1 MRWIILILFSLGWA
15 IIGSLFYF
23 GAISSQSFVALTI
36 GASTVTL
43 GLLILSSRPSQTV
56 QDTTSYELLR
66 SMLDNL
72 PVGVYR
78 ATSDGRILEAN
89 RTFAELLGYGSV
101 DEIKKI
107 SLNDIYVRKT
117 DRIGHLEKLRDSTV
131 FAEFELRRK
140 DGRTFWARDY
150 PKATLGASGYVDHID
165 GVLVQTQ
172 GIEAIVRDIT
182 EHRRLEIMK
191 DHFISAAT
199 HELRTP
205 LVSIKGYADFIL
217 AENPES
223 SIGSIRQFV
232 EVMKRNADRLLE
244 LTNDLLDAQRMES
257 GKIQL
262 KFETVDIRSLAKE
275 CVQEVQPLLNQKG
288 HHLHMEIPSGAL
300 YIRGDS
306 LRLSQ
311 VLWNIMN
318 NAIKFT
324 PDGGDITIGIE
335 EMPTTVRVRV
345 HDTGIGI
352 DRKDL
357 DRVFEPFATIEKP
370 TYFKGTGLGLSLTK
384 RLIEAHGGTI
394 TVSSPGKWQ
403 GTTFTLEL
411 PRNEVVQI
419 AKQDSSS

>member
-1 MRWIILILFSLGWA
+1 MKRAIFGILIFILVSAIGVCILYYGVFSTETFLALPIGMLTVFLG
-15 IIGSLFYF
+15 IT
-23 GAISSQSFVALTI
+23 VA
-36 GASTVTL
+36 
-43 GLLILSSRPSQTV
+43 RPRQVESDKETR
-56 QDTTSYELLR
+56 SYELLR

-78 ATSDGRILEAN
+78 ATSDGKILEAN

-101 DEIKKI
+101 DEIK
-107 SLNDIYVRKT
+107 SVNLDDVYVRKT
-117 DRIGHLEKLRDSTV
+117 DRINHLEKLRDATV
-131 FAEFELRRK
+131 FAEFELKRK
-140 DGRTFWARDY
+140 DGGIIWARDY
-150 PKATLGASGYVDHID
+150 PKATLGNSGYVDYMD

-182 EHRRLEIMK
+182 EHRRLKIMK

-205 LVSIKGYADFIL
+205 LISIKGYADFIL

-223 SIGSIRQFV
+223 SIGNIRPFV

-244 LTNDLLDAQRMES
+244 LTNDLLDVQRMES

-262 KFETVDIRSLAKE
+262 KIQSVDVRSLVKE
-275 CVQEVQPLLNQKG
+275 CVQEVQPLLSQKH
-288 HHLHMEIPSGAL
+288 HHLHLEIPSTSIN
-300 YIRGDS
+300 IRGDP

-324 PDGGDITIGIE
+324 PDKGDITIGIDE
-335 EMPTTVRVRV
+335 TPTKIRIRVQ
-345 HDTGIGI
+345 DTGIGI
-352 DRKDL
+352 DKKDL
-357 DRVFEPFATIEKP
+357 DHVFDPFATIEKP

-384 RLIEAHGGTI
+384 RLVEAHGGII
-394 TVSSPGKWQ
+394 TVTSQGKWQ
-403 GTTFTLEL
+403 GTTITLEL
-411 PRNEVVQI
+411 SRSEVLEI
-419 AKQDSSS
+419 SK

>member
-1 MRWIILILFSLGWA
+1 MRLAVLGTLIFLILVWTAIGISIAFNGAFSAEAFLSLPIGILALLLGIW
-15 IIGSLFYF
+15 LMR
-23 GAISSQSFVALTI
+23 SSQDEPDKEA
-36 GASTVTL
+36 
-43 GLLILSSRPSQTV
+43 RP
-56 QDTTSYELLR
+56 YERLR

-89 RTFAELLGYGSV
+89 RTFAELLGYSNV
-101 DEIKKI
+101 DEIK
-107 SLNDIYVRKT
+107 SVNLDDVYVRKT
-117 DRIGHLEKLRDSTV
+117 DRINHLEKLRDGTV
-131 FAEFELRRK
+131 FAEFELKRK
-140 DGRTFWARDY
+140 DGRTIWVRDY
-150 PKATLGASGYVDHID
+150 PKATLANSGYVDYMD
-165 GVLVQTQ
+165 SVLVQTQ

-182 EHRRLEIMK
+182 ERRRLEVMK

-217 AENPES
+217 AENPDS
-223 SIGSIRQFV
+223 SISDIRPFV

-257 GKIQL
+257 GRIQL
-262 KFETVDIRSLAKE
+262 KIQKLDIRSLVRE
-275 CVQEVQPLLNQKG
+275 CIQEVQPLLNQKR

-300 YIRGDS
+300 NIRGDP

-311 VLWNIMN
+311 VFWNIMN

-324 PDGGDITIGIE
+324 PDGGDITISIE
-335 EMPTTVRVRV
+335 ETPARIRICIQ
-345 HDTGIGI
+345 DTGIGI
-352 DRKDL
+352 DKKDL

-384 RLIEAHGGTI
+384 RLVEAHGGII
-394 TVSSPGKWQ
+394 TVTSPGKFQ
-403 GTTFTLEL
+403 GTTVTLEL
-411 PRNEVVQI
+411 SKNEMLAV
-419 AKQDSSS
+419 AK

>member
-1 MRWIILILFSLGWA
+1 MRRVVFGTLVCFILVWALIGISIAYNGVFTSDTFLALPVGTLVLLLGIWLMA
-15 IIGSLFYF
+15 SDQNESDIG
-23 GAISSQSFVALTI
+23 V
-36 GASTVTL
+36 V
-43 GLLILSSRPSQTV
+43 P
-56 QDTTSYELLR
+56 YERLR

-101 DEIKKI
+101 DEIK
-107 SLNDIYVRKT
+107 SVNLNDIYVRKT
-117 DRIGHLEKLRDSTV
+117 DRINHLEKLRDATI
-131 FAEFELRRK
+131 FAEFELKRK
-140 DGRTFWARDY
+140 DAGTIWVRDY
-150 PKATLGASGYVDHID
+150 PKATLTNSGYVDYMD

-172 GIEAIVRDIT
+172 GIEAIVRDLT
-182 EHRRLEIMK
+182 ERRRLEIMK
-191 DHFISAAT
+191 HHFISAAT

-217 AENPES
+217 AENPDS
-223 SIGSIRQFV
+223 SIADIRPFV

-244 LTNDLLDAQRMES
+244 LTNDLLDVQRMES
-257 GKIQL
+257 GTIQL
-262 KFETVDIRSLAKE
+262 KLQQVDIRSLVRE
-275 CVQEVQPLLNQKG
+275 CVQEVQPLLNQKR
-288 HHLHMEIPSGAL
+288 HHLHMEISSGTL
-300 YIRGDS
+300 NIRGDP

-324 PDGGDITIGIE
+324 PDGGDITISME
-335 EMPTTVRVRV
+335 ESPTRIRICI

-352 DRKDL
+352 DKKDL

-384 RLIEAHGGTI
+384 RLVEAHGGMI
-394 TVSSPGKWQ
+394 TVTSPGKWQ
-403 GTTFTLEL
+403 GTTVILEL
-411 PRNEVVQI
+411 LKNEVLEV
-419 AKQDSSS
+419 AK

>member
-1 MRWIILILFSLGWA
+1 
-15 IIGSLFYF
+15 
-23 GAISSQSFVALTI
+23 
-36 GASTVTL
+36 
-43 GLLILSSRPSQTV
+43 
-56 QDTTSYELLR
+56 
-66 SMLDNL
+66 
-72 PVGVYR
+72 
-78 ATSDGRILEAN
+78 
-89 RTFAELLGYGSV
+89 
-101 DEIKKI
+101 
-107 SLNDIYVRKT
+107 
-117 DRIGHLEKLRDSTV
+117 
-131 FAEFELRRK
+131 
-140 DGRTFWARDY
+140 
-150 PKATLGASGYVDHID
+150 
-165 GVLVQTQ
+165 
-172 GIEAIVRDIT
+172 
-182 EHRRLEIMK
+182 
-191 DHFISAAT
+191 
-199 HELRTP
+199 
-205 LVSIKGYADFIL
+205 
-217 AENPES
+217 
-223 SIGSIRQFV
+223 
-232 EVMKRNADRLLE
+232 MKRNADRLLE

-262 KFETVDIRSLAKE
+262 KFETVDIRILAKE

>member
-1 MRWIILILFSLGWA
+1 
-15 IIGSLFYF
+15 
-23 GAISSQSFVALTI
+23 
-36 GASTVTL
+36 
-43 GLLILSSRPSQTV
+43 
-56 QDTTSYELLR
+56 
-66 SMLDNL
+66 MLDNL

-89 RTFAELLGYGSV
+89 RTFAELLGYDNA
-101 DEIKKI
+101 DEIM
-107 SLNDIYVRKT
+107 SVNLGDVYVRKT
-117 DRIGHLEKLRDSTV
+117 DRINHLEKLRDATV
-131 FAEFELRRK
+131 FAEFELKRK
-140 DGRTFWARDY
+140 DGGTIWVRDY
-150 PKATLGASGYVDHID
+150 PKATLASSGYVDYLD

-182 EHRRLEIMK
+182 ERRRLEIMK

-217 AENPES
+217 AENPDS
-223 SIGSIRQFV
+223 SIGNVRPFV

-257 GKIQL
+257 GRIQL
-262 KFETVDIRSLAKE
+262 KIQQLDIRSLVKQ
-275 CVQEVQPLLNQKG
+275 CIQEVQPLLDQKR
-288 HHLHMEIPSGAL
+288 HRLHMEIPSGSL
-300 YIRGDS
+300 YIRGDP

-324 PDGGDITIGIE
+324 PDGGDITISME
-335 EMPTTVRVRV
+335 ETPTRIRICVQ
-345 HDTGIGI
+345 DTGIGI
-352 DRKDL
+352 DKKDL

-384 RLIEAHGGTI
+384 RLVEAHGGTI
-394 TVSSPGKWQ
+394 TVTSPGKFQ
-403 GTTFTLEL
+403 GTKVTLEL
-411 PRNEVVQI
+411 LKKEVLEV
-419 AKQDSSS
+419 AK

>member
-1 MRWIILILFSLGWA
+1 MRQTVLGILTFFILIWA
-15 IIGSLFYF
+15 IIGASIAYYGAFSRETFLALPIGTLTLFV
-23 GAISSQSFVALTI
+23 GIWLVRT
-36 GASTVTL
+36 G
-43 GLLILSSRPSQTV
+43 
-56 QDTTSYELLR
+56 QDAVDKEAMPYERLR

-89 RTFAELLGYGSV
+89 RTFAELLGYGNI
-101 DEIKKI
+101 DEIK
-107 SLNDIYVRKT
+107 SVNLDDFYVRKI
-117 DRIGHLEKLRDSTV
+117 DRINHLEKLRDATV
-131 FAEFELRRK
+131 FAEFELKRK
-140 DGRTFWARDY
+140 DGRTIWVRDY
-150 PKATLGASGYVDHID
+150 PKATLANSGYVDYMD

-172 GIEAIVRDIT
+172 GIEAVVRDLT
-182 EHRRLEIMK
+182 ERRRLEIMK

-217 AENPES
+217 AENPDS
-223 SIGSIRQFV
+223 SISNIRPFV

-257 GKIQL
+257 GRIQL
-262 KFETVDIRSLAKE
+262 KLQQVDIRSLVRE
-275 CVQEVQPLLNQKG
+275 CVQEVQPLLNQKH
-288 HHLHMEIPSGAL
+288 HHLHMDIPSGTL
-300 YIRGDS
+300 NIRGDP

-324 PDGGDITIGIE
+324 PDGGDITISME
-335 EMPTTVRVRV
+335 ETSTRIRIRIQ
-345 HDTGIGI
+345 DTGIGI
-352 DRKDL
+352 DKKDL

-384 RLIEAHGGTI
+384 HLVEAHGGTI
-394 TVSSPGKWQ
+394 TVTSPGKWQ
-403 GTTFTLEL
+403 GTTITLEL
-411 PRNEVVQI
+411 LKNEVLEV
-419 AKQDSSS
+419 AK

>member
-1 MRWIILILFSLGWA
+1 MRRAIFSVLIFFIVVWT
-15 IIGSLFYF
+15 
-23 GAISSQSFVALTI
+23 VI
-36 GASTVTL
+36 GASILHYGIFSPETFLALPIGTLTVLL
-43 GLLILSSRPSQTV
+43 GTILMQSGPVES
-56 QDTTSYELLR
+56 DTETKSYERLR
-66 SMLDNL
+66 SILDNL

-101 DEIKKI
+101 DEIK
-107 SLNDIYVRKT
+107 SVNLDDVYVRKT
-117 DRIGHLEKLRDSTV
+117 DRINHLEKLRDATV
-131 FAEFELRRK
+131 FAEFELKRK
-140 DGRTFWARDY
+140 DGGTIWARDY
-150 PKATLGASGYVDHID
+150 PNATLGNSGYVDYMD

-205 LVSIKGYADFIL
+205 LISIKGYADFIL

-223 SIGSIRQFV
+223 SIGNIRPFV

-244 LTNDLLDAQRMES
+244 LTNDLLDVQRMES

-262 KFETVDIRSLAKE
+262 KVQRVDIRNLVKE
-275 CVQEVQPLLNQKG
+275 CVQEMQPLLNQKH

-300 YIRGDS
+300 NIRGDP

-324 PDGGDITIGIE
+324 ADGGNITISIDE
-335 EMPTTVRVRV
+335 TPTKVRIRV

-352 DRKDL
+352 DKKDL
-357 DRVFEPFATIEKP
+357 DHVFEPFATIEKP

-384 RLIEAHGGTI
+384 RLVEAHGGVISVT
-394 TVSSPGKWQ
+394 SPGKWQ
-403 GTTFTLEL
+403 GTTITLEL
-411 PRNEVVQI
+411 SRDEVMEV
-419 AKQDSSS
+419 AK

>member
-1 MRWIILILFSLGWA
+1 MRRVVFGTLVCFILVWA
-15 IIGSLFYF
+15 LIGSSIAYNGVFTSDTFL
-23 GAISSQSFVALTI
+23 ALPVGTLVLLLGIWLMASDQNESDI
-36 GASTVTL
+36 GVV
-43 GLLILSSRPSQTV
+43 P
-56 QDTTSYELLR
+56 YERLR

-101 DEIKKI
+101 DEIK
-107 SLNDIYVRKT
+107 SVNLNDVYVRKT
-117 DRIGHLEKLRDSTV
+117 DRINHLEKLRDATI
-131 FAEFELRRK
+131 FAEFELKRK
-140 DGRTFWARDY
+140 DAGTIWVRDY
-150 PKATLGASGYVDHID
+150 PKATLTNSGYVDYMD

-172 GIEAIVRDIT
+172 GIEAVVRDLT
-182 EHRRLEIMK
+182 ERRRLEIMK
-191 DHFISAAT
+191 HHFISAAT

-217 AENPES
+217 AENPDS
-223 SIGSIRQFV
+223 SIADIRPFV

-244 LTNDLLDAQRMES
+244 LTNDLLDVQRMES
-257 GKIQL
+257 GTIQL
-262 KFETVDIRSLAKE
+262 KLQQVDIRSLVRE
-275 CVQEVQPLLNQKG
+275 CVQEVQPLLNQKR
-288 HHLHMEIPSGAL
+288 HHLHMEISSGTL
-300 YIRGDS
+300 NIRGDP

-324 PDGGDITIGIE
+324 PDGGDITISME
-335 EMPTTVRVRV
+335 ESPTRIRICI

-352 DRKDL
+352 DKKDL

-384 RLIEAHGGTI
+384 RLVEAHGGMI
-394 TVSSPGKWQ
+394 TVTSPGKWQ
-403 GTTFTLEL
+403 GTTVILEL
-411 PRNEVVQI
+411 LKNEVLEV
-419 AKQDSSS
+419 AK

>member
-1 MRWIILILFSLGWA
+1 MVSLSLYNGAFSAEAFLSLPIGILALFFGIWLMRSG
-15 IIGSLFYF
+15 
-23 GAISSQSFVALTI
+23 
-36 GASTVTL
+36 
-43 GLLILSSRPSQTV
+43 
-56 QDTTSYELLR
+56 QDEPDKEAKPYERLR

-89 RTFAELLGYGSV
+89 RTFAELLGYGNV
-101 DEIKKI
+101 DEIK
-107 SLNDIYVRKT
+107 SVNLDDVYVRKT
-117 DRIGHLEKLRDSTV
+117 DRINHLEKLRDATV
-131 FAEFELRRK
+131 FAEFELKRK
-140 DGRTFWARDY
+140 DGGTIWVRDY
-150 PKATLGASGYVDHID
+150 PKATLANSGYVDYMD

-182 EHRRLEIMK
+182 ERRQLEIMK

-217 AENPES
+217 AENPDS
-223 SIGSIRQFV
+223 SISNIRPFV

-257 GKIQL
+257 GRIQL
-262 KFETVDIRSLAKE
+262 KIQKLDIRSLVRE
-275 CVQEVQPLLNQKG
+275 CVQEVQPLLNQKH
-288 HHLHMEIPSGAL
+288 HHLHLEIPSGAL
-300 YIRGDS
+300 DIRGDP

-324 PDGGDITIGIE
+324 PDGGDITISMKETPTGIRIC
-335 EMPTTVRVRV
+335 VQ
-345 HDTGIGI
+345 DTGIGI
-352 DRKDL
+352 DKKDL

-384 RLIEAHGGTI
+384 RLVEAHGGII
-394 TVSSPGKWQ
+394 TVTSPGKFQ
-403 GTTFTLEL
+403 GTTITLEL
-411 PRNEVVQI
+411 SKNEVLAV
-419 AKQDSSS
+419 AK

>member
-1 MRWIILILFSLGWA
+1 MRRVTLCILI
-15 IIGSLFYF
+15 
-23 GAISSQSFVALTI
+23 SFILVWMAI
-36 GASTVTL
+36 GAAILYYGALSTEVFLVTPIGTLTVFL
-43 GLLILSSRPSQTV
+43 GIMLLRSGQVKSDQEAK
-56 QDTTSYELLR
+56 SYERLR

-89 RTFAELLGYGSV
+89 RTFAELLGYNSV
-101 DEIKKI
+101 DEIK
-107 SLNDIYVRKT
+107 SVNLDDVYVRKT
-117 DRIGHLEKLRDSTV
+117 DRINHLEKLRDATV
-131 FAEFELRRK
+131 FAEFELKRR
-140 DGRTFWARDY
+140 DGGTIWARDY
-150 PKATLGASGYVDHID
+150 PKATLGNSGYVDYMD

-223 SIGSIRQFV
+223 SICNIRPFV

-244 LTNDLLDAQRMES
+244 LTNDLLDVQRMES

-262 KFETVDIRSLAKE
+262 KIQLVDVRSLVKE
-275 CVQEVQPLLNQKG
+275 CVQEVQPLLSQKH
-288 HHLHMEIPSGAL
+288 HHLHLEIPSVTL
-300 YIRGDS
+300 NIRGDP

-311 VLWNIMN
+311 VLWNVMN

-324 PDGGDITIGIE
+324 PDGGDITIGIDE
-335 EMPTTVRVRV
+335 TPTKIRIRV

-352 DRKDL
+352 DKKDL

-384 RLIEAHGGTI
+384 RLVEAHGGII
-394 TVSSPGKWQ
+394 TVTSPGKWQ
-403 GTTFTLEL
+403 GTTITLEL
-411 PRNEVVQI
+411 SRNEVLEV
-419 AKQDSSS
+419 AK